1 MEKTMQPLRSS
12 CNIRRSKTMRIPL
25 LCVALVL
32 LLFLAYPATSCKEE
46 EKTSL
51 LEFLDGLS
59 QRSGLTTSWQNDTN
73 CCLWEGIICNMDG
86 AVMDI
91 SLASIGLE
99 GHISPSL
106 GNLTSLLRL
115 NLSGNSLSG
124 GLPPELLLSSSITVL
139 DVSFNKLNGEFHE
152 LPSTLNSVIKVIN
165 ISSNLFTGYFPS
177 TTLGSMKNLAAL
189 NMSNNSFTGV
199 IPSTLCVDKPLF
211 VVLDLSYN
219 QFHGRIPTELGNCSG
234 LRVLKAGH
242 NQLIGT
248 LPAELFNVT
257 SLEHL
262 SLPNNHLQGTLEHV
276 GKLSN
281 LVILDLGW
289 NGLNGK
295 IPNSIGQLKRLE
307 ELHLDN
313 NNMSGELPSALS
325 NCSNLTT
332 IILKDNNFQGE
343 LKRVNFSSLSNLKFL
358 DCRSNKFNG
367 TIPESLYSCSN
378 LIALRLSFNNLH
390 GQFSS
395 RISNLTSLRFLAL
408 SHNNFKNITDALQI
422 LSKSRT
428 LTLLLI
434 GGNFK
439 HETMPDYD
447 TFYGFENLNCLAIQE
462 CSLYGHLP
470 NWLAKLKNLRGLLL
484 DNNKLIGPIPTWIN
498 SLKLLFYLDIS
509 NNNLTGDIPTAL
521 TEMPTLKS
529 AHSDPIILKFP
540 IYLTPFL
547 QYRTT
552 SGFPKMLNLGNNKF
566 TGVIPPQIGQLQAL
580 LTLNLSFNNFHG
592 EIPQSIGNIT
602 NLQVLDLSYN
612 DLTGAIPS
620 SLERLHFLSKFNI
633 SSNDLEGP
641 VPTGGQ
647 FSTFPDSS
655 FFGNPKLCSP
665 TLMHHCNSAEAAPV
679 SITSTEQYIDKAILA
694 VAFGMFFGVG
704 VLYDQMVL
712 SRYISFG

>member
-1 MEKTMQPLRSS
+1 MEMIMQTLRSS
-12 CNIRRSKTMRIPL
+12 CNNRRIHISL

-32 LLFLAYPATSCKEE
+32 LLFLASPATSCKEV
-46 EKTSL
+46 EKASL
-51 LEFLDGLS
+51 LRFLDGLS
-59 QRSGLTTSWQNDTN
+59 QNSGLTTSWQNDTN
-73 CCLWEGIICNMDG
+73 CCLWEGVICNMDG

-152 LPSTLNSVIKVIN
+152 LQSIPESKIKVIN

-189 NMSNNSFTGV
+189 NMSNNSFTGEL
-199 IPSTLCVDKPLF
+199 PSMLCVDKPF
-211 VVLDLSYN
+211 FMVLDLSYN
-219 QFHGRIPTELGNCSG
+219 QFHGGIPTELGNCSS
-234 LRVLKAGH
+234 LRVLKAGQ
-242 NQLIGT
+242 NQLIGII
-248 LPAELFNVT
+248 PAEIFNVT

-262 SLPNNHLQGTLEHV
+262 SFPNNHLQGTLEHV
-276 GKLSN
+276 DKLSN
-281 LVILDLGW
+281 LIILDLGW

-295 IPNSIGQLKRLE
+295 IPNSIGQLNRLE

-313 NNMSGELPSALS
+313 NNMFGDLPSALS
-325 NCSNLTT
+325 NCSNHTT

-343 LKRVNFSSLSNLKFL
+343 LKRVNFSTLSNLRFL
-358 DCRSNKFNG
+358 DCRSNKFTG
-367 TIPESLYSCSN
+367 TIPDSLYSCSN

-395 RISNLTSLRFLAL
+395 EISNLMSLRFLGL
-408 SHNNFKNITDALQI
+408 SHNNFTNITSALQI
-422 LSKSRT
+422 LGKSRT
-428 LTLLLI
+428 LSLLLI

-439 HETMPDYD
+439 YETMPDYD
-447 TFYGFENLNCLAIQE
+447 TFYGSENLMCLAINE

-484 DNNKLIGPIPTWIN
+484 DNNKLSGPIPTWIN
-498 SLKLLFYLDIS
+498 SLNLLFYLDIS
-509 NNNLTGDIPTAL
+509 NNNLTGDIPTTL
-521 TEMPTLKS
+521 MEMPTLKS

-540 IYLTPFL
+540 IYLKPFL

-580 LTLNLSFNNFHG
+580 LTLNLSFNNFRG
-592 EIPQSIGNIT
+592 EIPQSIGNLT

-612 DLTGAIPS
+612 NLTGTIPS

-655 FFGNPKLCSP
+655 FFGNSKLCSP
-665 TLMHHCNSAEAAPV
+665 TLMHHCNSAEAASV
-679 SITSTEQYIDKAILA
+679 SIISTEQYIDKAILA

-712 SRYISFG
+712 SRYIYFG